1 MALLSIKDLQVA
13 YGEVTALH
21 DVSLEV
27 EEGELVA
34 ILGANGAGKTT
45 LLRSISGLLR
55 LRSGE
60 IRLKGESIANLPV
73 HEIVRRG
80 LTHVPEG
87 RGLMAELTVM
97 ENLKLGMY
105 LKGPRRLQSEL
116 ARVLELFPVL
126 RERAGQPAG
135 MLSGGE
141 QQMLAIAR
149 SLVGQ
154 PSLLMVDE
162 LSLGLAPKIT
172 SDLMKLLSRI
182 HEEGVTVVMVE
193 QNAHQALKYATRVY
207 VLANG
212 RSALSGT
219 ARELADDPKMLNAY
233 LGKD

>member
-1 MALLSIKDLQVA
+1 MALLDVENLQVA
-13 YGEVTALH
+13 YGEVIALH
-21 DVSLEV
+21 DVSLSV

-45 LLRSISGLLR
+45 LLRTISGLQRPRAGEVR
-55 LRSGE
+55 LNGQ
-60 IRLKGESIANLPV
+60 SIVGLPV
-73 HEIVRRG
+73 HDIVRRG

-97 ENLKLGMY
+97 ENLRLGMY
-105 LKGPRRLQSEL
+105 LKGPRKLQAEYQ
-116 ARVLELFPVL
+116 RVLELFPVL
-126 RERAGQPAG
+126 GERANQPAG

-149 SLVGQ
+149 SLVGN
-154 PSLLMVDE
+154 PALLMVDE

-172 SDLMKLLSRI
+172 SELMKLLSRI

-207 VLANG
+207 VLSNG
-212 RSALSGT
+212 RTAVSGT
-219 ARELADDPKMLNAY
+219 ARELADKPDLLNAY

>member
-27 EEGELVA
+27 DEGELVA

-45 LLRSISGLLR
+45 LLRCISGLLR
-55 LRSGE
+55 PRSGE

-97 ENLKLGMY
+97 ENLRLGMY

-149 SLVGQ
+149 SLVAQ

-212 RSALSGT
+212 RTALSGT